1 MWIRRLFFIFIYIS
15 GLFLTLNLFKGV
27 CYADIIPVAEP
38 TRYTQPQTQS
48 APAII
53 KAPTIQTQTISKPTV
68 QQPTIQQPV
77 KPQPQVQQQ
86 APVNEVIPVAPKIT
100 LKINSINFDNSDS
113 IIFLGTSAPDDFNN
127 IRITKKVLSEPDRIF
142 FDIENAIITF
152 PNSTFELK
160 NSRLTK
166 VRIAQNSV
174 EPKIVRL
181 VIWNSENYDATNI
194 KLLKIKNNLI
204 IKLSNEIPLQKYLT
218 QIYKESKESSVEY
231 NDNVTVIQEEKQIT
245 ETPSTTESDEIFDKV
260 QQAFKEDNQQLV
272 RPNIEQ
278 KQARLK
284 SRFFLE
290 KIVPKSGNLLLS
302 GIGVINVQKP
312 FILTEPSRI
321 VFDLPNT
328 IVLQE
333 LRDKEIKLSETET
346 AKIGQFSPSVARIVI
361 KTANPDFY
369 RPVYSTNLQTLLI
382 ANKNKMLGLDFSDNY
397 SELSYFKE
405 QNINPSIDI
414 INMMFSKPIVY
425 SIQREQN
432 YLNVIFYNL
441 FKFDVAKFNS
451 LSMANKTGFIAK
463 QLSTNIYKFSFPVK
477 STELVDCYETL
488 NTSQLRFVFT
498 KQQQTTNNQSSS
510 STIKEPVRKPDS
522 FTDLI
527 VTPQIKKEKPEKKPK
542 QENLVSTKIKNKRI
556 VIDAGHGGND
566 TGAIKNKIYEKDL
579 TLEIAQRVRD
589 ILKVRGLKK
598 VFMTRDEDKT
608 LSLADRVDFANNK
621 NADIYVSIHIN
632 ASVKTEINGI
642 ETHYYTENGYN
653 VAKIMHKELMENV
666 EAEDRGLFKS
676 KFYVINHTEAPAVL
690 LELGFISNDQERNA
704 LTSTKRQEDSANA
717 IAEGIINYLMEYEK
731 D

>member
-1 MWIRRLFFIFIYIS
+1 M
-15 GLFLTLNLFKGV
+15 
-27 CYADIIPVAEP
+27 
-38 TRYTQPQTQS
+38 
-48 APAII
+48 
-53 KAPTIQTQTISKPTV
+53 
-68 QQPTIQQPV
+68 
-77 KPQPQVQQQ
+77 
-86 APVNEVIPVAPKIT
+86 
-100 LKINSINFDNSDS
+100 
-113 IIFLGTSAPDDFNN
+113 
-127 IRITKKVLSEPDRIF
+127 
-142 FDIENAIITF
+142 
-152 PNSTFELK
+152 
-160 NSRLTK
+160 
-166 VRIAQNSV
+166 
-174 EPKIVRL
+174 
-181 VIWNSENYDATNI
+181 
-194 KLLKIKNNLI
+194 KIKNNLI

-218 QIYKESKESSVEY
+218 QIYKESEASLVEY
-231 NDNVTVIQEEKQIT
+231 NDNVTVIQEEKQT
-245 ETPSTTESDEIFDKV
+245 AETPSTTESDEIFDKV

-290 KIVPKSGNLLLS
+290 KVVPKSGNLLLS
-302 GIGVINVQKP
+302 GIGVVNVQKP

-328 IVLQE
+328 VVLQE
-333 LRDKEIKLSETET
+333 LRDKEIKISETET

-382 ANKNKMLGLDFSDNY
+382 ANKNKTLGLDLSNNY

-414 INMMFSKPIVY
+414 INIMFSKPIVY
-425 SIQREQN
+425 SIHREQD
-432 YLNVIFYNL
+432 YLNVILYNL
-441 FKFDVAKFNS
+441 LKFDVAKFNS
-451 LSMANKTGFIAK
+451 LSMANKTGFISK

-477 STELVDCYETL
+477 SSETVDCYETL

-498 KQQQTTNNQSSS
+498 KQETTNNQGGSS
-510 STIKEPVRKPDS
+510 IVKEPIRKLDS
-522 FTDLI
+522 YTDLI
-527 VTPQIKKEKPEKKPK
+527 ITPQIKKDRIEKKPK

-589 ILKVRGLKK
+589 ILKARGLKK
-598 VFMTRDEDKT
+598 VFMTRDIDKT
-608 LSLADRVDFANNK
+608 LSLSDRVDFANNK

-666 EAEDRGLFKS
+666 KAEDRGLFKS

-717 IAEGIINYLMEYEK
+717 IAEGIINYLTEYEK

>member
-1 MWIRRLFFIFIYIS
+1 M
-15 GLFLTLNLFKGV
+15 
-27 CYADIIPVAEP
+27 
-38 TRYTQPQTQS
+38 
-48 APAII
+48 
-53 KAPTIQTQTISKPTV
+53 
-68 QQPTIQQPV
+68 
-77 KPQPQVQQQ
+77 
-86 APVNEVIPVAPKIT
+86 
-100 LKINSINFDNSDS
+100 
-113 IIFLGTSAPDDFNN
+113 
-127 IRITKKVLSEPDRIF
+127 
-142 FDIENAIITF
+142 
-152 PNSTFELK
+152 
-160 NSRLTK
+160 
-166 VRIAQNSV
+166 
-174 EPKIVRL
+174 
-181 VIWNSENYDATNI
+181 
-194 KLLKIKNNLI
+194 
-204 IKLSNEIPLQKYLT
+204 
-218 QIYKESKESSVEY
+218 
-231 NDNVTVIQEEKQIT
+231 
-245 ETPSTTESDEIFDKV
+245 
-260 QQAFKEDNQQLV
+260 
-272 RPNIEQ
+272 
-278 KQARLK
+278 
-284 SRFFLE
+284 
-290 KIVPKSGNLLLS
+290 LS

-312 FILTEPSRI
+312 FVLTEPSRI

-361 KTANPDFY
+361 KTSNPDFY

-382 ANKNKMLGLDFSDNY
+382 ANKNKMLGLDFSDKY
-397 SELSYFKE
+397 TELSYFKE
-405 QNINPSIDI
+405 QNINPSINI

-425 SIQREQN
+425 SIHREQN
-432 YLNVIFYNL
+432 YVNVIFYNL

-451 LSMANKTGFIAK
+451 LAMANKTGYIAK
-463 QLSTNIYKFSFPVK
+463 QLSTNIYKFSFPVN

-498 KQQQTTNNQSSS
+498 KQQSTSNNQG
-510 STIKEPVRKPDS
+510 STTVKEPVRTPDS

-527 VTPQIKKEKPEKKPK
+527 VTPPTKKDKTEKKPK
-542 QENLVSTKIKNKRI
+542 LDNLVDSKIKNKRI
-556 VIDAGHGGND
+556 IIDAGHGGND

-589 ILKVRGLKK
+589 ILKARGLKK

-608 LSLADRVDFANNK
+608 LSLADRVEFANGK

-642 ETHYYTENGYN
+642 ETHYYTESGYN
-653 VAKIMHKELMENV
+653 VAKIMHKELMQNV

>member
-38 TRYTQPQTQS
+38 TRNTQTNL
-48 APAII
+48 PAII
-53 KAPTIQTQTISKPTV
+53 LTPSIQQSSQTQ
-68 QQPTIQQPV
+68 Q
-77 KPQPQVQQQ
+77 QVQQT
-86 APVNEVIPVAPKIT
+86 PVNEVIPVAPKVT
-100 LKINSINFDNSDS
+100 LKVNSINFDNSDS
-113 IIFLGTSAPDDFNN
+113 IIFLGTSAPDDFND
-127 IRITKKVLSEPDRIF
+127 IRITKKVLSEPNRIF

-152 PNSTFELK
+152 SNSTFELK

-174 EPKIVRL
+174 EPKVVRL
-181 VIWNSENYDATNI
+181 VIWNSENYDASNI

-218 QIYKESKESSVEY
+218 QIYKESEASLVEY
-231 NDNVTVIQEEKQIT
+231 NDNVTVIQEEKQT
-245 ETPSTTESDEIFDKV
+245 AETPSTTESDEIFDKV

-290 KIVPKSGNLLLS
+290 KVVPKSGNLLLS
-302 GIGVINVQKP
+302 GIGVVNVQKP

-328 IVLQE
+328 VVLQE
-333 LRDKEIKLSETET
+333 LRDKEIKISETET

-382 ANKNKMLGLDFSDNY
+382 ANKNKTLGLDLSNNY

-414 INMMFSKPIVY
+414 INIMFSKPIVY
-425 SIQREQN
+425 SIHREQD
-432 YLNVIFYNL
+432 YLNVILYNL
-441 FKFDVAKFNS
+441 LKFDVAKFNS
-451 LSMANKTGFIAK
+451 LSMANKTGFISK

-477 STELVDCYETL
+477 SSETVDCYETL

-498 KQQQTTNNQSSS
+498 KQETTNNQGGSS
-510 STIKEPVRKPDS
+510 IVKEPIRKLDS
-522 FTDLI
+522 YTDLI
-527 VTPQIKKEKPEKKPK
+527 ITPQIKKDRIEKKPK

-589 ILKVRGLKK
+589 ILKARGLKK
-598 VFMTRDEDKT
+598 VFMTRDIDKT
-608 LSLADRVDFANNK
+608 LSLSDRVDFANNK

-666 EAEDRGLFKS
+666 KAEDRGLFKS

-717 IAEGIINYLMEYEK
+717 IAEGIINYLTEYEK

>member
-15 GLFLTLNLFKGV
+15 SLMLTSNLFGGV

-38 TRYTQPQTQS
+38 TRYTQSQIQS

-53 KAPTIQTQTISKPTV
+53 KTPTV
-68 QQPTIQQPV
+68 QPPTISQPQQATIQQPV
-77 KPQPQVQQQ
+77 KSQPQVQQQ
-86 APVNEVIPVAPKIT
+86 SPVNEVIPVAPKVT
-100 LKINSINFDNSDS
+100 LKVNSINFDNSDS
-113 IIFLGTSAPDDFNN
+113 IIFLGTSAPEDFND
-127 IRITKKVLSEPDRIF
+127 IRITKKVLSEPNRVF

-231 NDNVTVIQEEKQIT
+231 NDNVTVIQEEKQT
-245 ETPSTTESDEIFDKV
+245 VETSSTSTESDEIFDKV

-290 KIVPKSGNLLLS
+290 KVVPKSGNLLLS

-328 IVLQE
+328 VVLQE
-333 LRDKEIKLSETET
+333 LRDKEIKISETET

-361 KTANPDFY
+361 KTSNPDFY

-405 QNINPSIDI
+405 QNINSSINI

-451 LSMANKTGFIAK
+451 LAMANKTGFIAK

-477 STELVDCYETL
+477 SSELVDCYETL

-498 KQQQTTNNQSSS
+498 KQQTVVEQGTTSSV
-510 STIKEPVRKPDS
+510 KEPVRKPDS

-527 VTPQIKKEKPEKKPK
+527 ITPQTKKEKTEKKPK

-589 ILKVRGLKK
+589 ILKARGLKK
-598 VFMTRDEDKT
+598 VYMTRDEDKT

-653 VAKIMHKELMENV
+653 VAKIMHKELMDNV

-717 IAEGIINYLMEYEK
+717 IAEGIINYLMEQEK